1 MSRMPSLSESL
12 AYRGKTKE
20 QDLANALALQSQA
33 GEVDMAKQKLVNAGQ
48 VDTTGMNNRTQ
59 LAVADGSNQTALAT
73 NKLNNSTEIEKT
85 KMAGVNNLANTE
97 LQGKNSLATQGAQ
110 NAGSLAVQGLHN
122 SGALALQ
129 ESQNTQ
135 QSDMKRADTGLELVK
150 LGYSGNDAQS
160 STGGIGRDRQTAI
173 NLSGLAAKTAPA
185 TNAFTHIQPI
195 MDPITGKMTSP
206 GSILNQQTGAVTPDS
221 GVSPNES
228 TGMHVQALGRLDQ
241 QHKVTYMQALKL
253 SNPAAYAAVMLQ
265 MKQPAQ

>member
-1 MSRMPSLSESL
+1 MPTLSESL
-12 AYRGKTKE
+12 TYRGKTKE

-59 LAVADGSNQTALAT
+59 LAVADGGNQTALAT
-73 NKLNNSTEIEKT
+73 NKLNNATEIEKT
-85 KMAGVNNLANTE
+85 KMVGANNLANTE
-97 LQGKNSLATQGAQ
+97 LQGKNSLA
-110 NAGSLAVQGLHN
+110 VQGLHN
-122 SGALALQ
+122 SGSLALQ
-129 ESQNTQ
+129 DSQNTQ

-160 STGGIGRDRQTAI
+160 STGGIGNDKQTAI

-185 TNAFTHIQPI
+185 TNAYTHIQPI